1 LRRDL
6 ACAALGLALAA
17 AYWAA
22 AHQVP
27 KSMLSDAVGADGV
40 PKALAVILASFS
52 TLIALRAL
60 LGRSHEM
67 PQSKNHLRALGIAAL
82 GFVYVALAPLAGF
95 LVSTMLL
102 AGAGALYYGA
112 PRTLGTLA
120 FAAGSAGL
128 LWLVFARM
136 LGVALP

>member
-60 LGRSHEM
+60 LGRAHEM